1 MKFGGTSVEDER
13 AITSVID
20 IILSRRVRK
29 PVVVLSAMAGIT
41 DALIS
46 VINDAA
52 NRNLD
57 AALATLAKIR
67 IRHHNVAEKLISS
80 SDRLDSVIVRI
91 DGKLQDIENLAIS
104 LSILGESTP
113 RSRDAVISQ
122 GEQLSTLIVS
132 EAMIDKGAEAV
143 LVDSRDFIITDNQ
156 FTKAVPQMQIIT
168 KKAEEYLGEQLSAG
182 RIPIAQGFIGS
193 TTDGI
198 TTTLGR
204 GGSDYSAAL
213 IGAALKAEEIQIWT
227 DVDGMMTTDPRVV
240 PNARRLEAVSF
251 DEAAEL
257 SYFGA
262 KVLHPSTVLP
272 AVDMGIPVRILNT
285 KRPSVE
291 GTLITSEPR
300 PSKTLIKSIAFR
312 RGVTVVNISSTRMLQ
327 AHGFLRAIF
336 EIFDRYKTSV
346 DVISTSEVS
355 VSMTIETNDRLDE
368 IVEELSK
375 LGLVTVERDKAIICV
390 VGDNLKSTAGV
401 AGRLFSCLDD
411 INVSMISQGAS
422 KINVTFVC
430 DNANVE
436 RAVRNLHDKFFA
448 GHE

>member
-1 MKFGGTSVEDER
+1 
-13 AITSVID
+13 
-20 IILSRRVRK
+20 
-29 PVVVLSAMAGIT
+29 
-41 DALIS
+41 
-46 VINDAA
+46 
-52 NRNLD
+52 
-57 AALATLAKIR
+57 
-67 IRHHNVAEKLISS
+67 
-80 SDRLDSVIVRI
+80 
-91 DGKLQDIENLAIS
+91 
-104 LSILGESTP
+104 
-113 RSRDAVISQ
+113 
-122 GEQLSTLIVS
+122 
-132 EAMIDKGAEAV
+132 
-143 LVDSRDFIITDNQ
+143 
-156 FTKAVPQMQIIT
+156 
-168 KKAEEYLGEQLSAG
+168 
-182 RIPIAQGFIGS
+182 
-193 TTDGI
+193 
-198 TTTLGR
+198 
-204 GGSDYSAAL
+204 
-213 IGAALKAEEIQIWT
+213 
-227 DVDGMMTTDPRVV
+227 
-240 PNARRLEAVSF
+240 
-251 DEAAEL
+251 
-257 SYFGA
+257 
-262 KVLHPSTVLP
+262 
-272 AVDMGIPVRILNT
+272 
-285 KRPSVE
+285 
-291 GTLITSEPR
+291 
-300 PSKTLIKSIAFR
+300 LIKSIAFR